1 VIKQSNSGSHFRIS
15 EIACARQEEEPVSV
29 APRCP
34 SQASVDLFA
43 TQRDDDYED
52 ELMLDDDEEQS
63 KRVNP
68 ILEAKKRKEIS
79 RNESPASLNWATPQ
93 NDQGKS
99 AIRNPFKK
107 SSAPKDSP
115 RLVIHFNTFV
125 KVILYYNFKLSLF

>member
-1 VIKQSNSGSHFRIS
+1 MLFRIS
-15 EIACARQEEEPVSV
+15 EIACARQEEEPVFV

-79 RNESPASLNWATPQ
+79 RHESPSSLNWATPD
-93 NDQGKS
+93 NDQGGKS
-99 AIRNPFKK
+99 ANRNPFKK

-115 RLVIHFNTFV
+115 RLVGYSFIC
-125 KVILYYNFKLSLF
+125 LF